1 MPHTKNTGTKLGY
14 SIREAIQLTSLSRST
29 IYNLI
34 VNGDLKTTKI
44 GRRVIILPASMTK
57 LLEEGK

>member
-1 MPHTKNTGTKLGY
+1 MSHAKSHETKLGY
-14 SIREAIQLTSLSRST
+14 SIQEAIQLTSLSRST

-34 VNGDLKTTKI
+34 ATGDLRTTKI
-44 GRRVIILPASMTK
+44 GRRVIILPASIAK